1 MVNEFRRTII
11 KNKTIILG
19 STRVCHLKPE
29 SRIKK
34 TRLKLAKLK
43 LRSAQSICIMT
54 VSSQNRQF
62 LTSIES
68 FYLVKKTWKS
78 DRDRIKK
85 ELKKR
90 KGKQMCK

>member
-43 LRSAQSICIMT
+43 LRSAHNIIMT
-54 VSSQNRQF
+54 VSS
-62 LTSIES
+62 
-68 FYLVKKTWKS
+68 
-78 DRDRIKK
+78 
-85 ELKKR
+85 
-90 KGKQMCK
+90 

>member
-1 MVNEFRRTII
+1 MLKQACVKAKMLNKFRRTII
-11 KNKTIILG
+11 MNKTIIRG

-62 LTSIES
+62 LTPSPLRRHS
-68 FYLVKKTWKS
+68 LWTAP
-78 DRDRIKK
+78 
-85 ELKKR
+85 
-90 KGKQMCK
+90 